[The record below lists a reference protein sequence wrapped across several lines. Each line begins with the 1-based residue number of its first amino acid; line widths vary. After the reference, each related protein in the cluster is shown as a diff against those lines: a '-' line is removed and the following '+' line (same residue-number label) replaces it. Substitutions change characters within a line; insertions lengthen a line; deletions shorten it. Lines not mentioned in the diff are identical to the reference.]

1 MKSNKPIANGSN
13 SNKSKD
19 TSHPSTFEQS
29 IKPQTNPTQPSIM
42 LTTSQSIFS
51 KDDSGESVRVAVR
64 VRPLMQ
70 FELARGDLNCISVP
84 DSTHCHIQIKYIATI
99 EARPRA
105 ISSMLFLTNP
115 KHNPTHLICADYQ

>member
-1 MKSNKPIANGSN
+1 MAMIYAFKYVHIINLNNMKSNKPIANGSN

-19 TSHPSTFEQS
+19 TSHPSSFEQS

-70 FELARGDLNCISVP
+70 FELARGDLSCIYVP

-99 EARPRA
+99 EARPRV
-105 ISSMLFLTNP
+105 ISSTRF
-115 KHNPTHLICADYQ
+115 